1 MYLRTGSSSA
11 NLLESHGFNHLKIK
25 YGKNYS
31 GNNSILD
38 ELTKILFGKLLL
50 IGELKSFPFL
60 RLLLRLLFYILDASL
75 PRITLCLVPK
85 TMEAKE
91 TLWKRCLEKIEGQI
105 LPENYSTWFSPTYP
119 RTLDGGLITIAVP
132 NQFYRK
138 CLIENYRDLI
148 ETTLKS
154 VTERPILVDFCIE
167 SDKVAHL
174 EQNNESKDIS
184 VVQLNQDAFPQG
196 LSSLNPKYNFSNFVV
211 GTSNQ
216 FAHAAA
222 LAVSTHPALAY
233 NPLFLYGSVGLG
245 KTHLLHAIGNKICE
259 NNPGSRVRYISA
271 ESFTVDLIESIKK
284 DKMPFFR
291 KRYRPLDVLLVDD
304 IQFIAGKERTQEEFF
319 YTFNTLYESHK
330 QLVISSDRYPKD
342 IHNMEERLR
351 SRFESG
357 LVADINPPDLE
368 TKVAILYKKADF
380 HQKTIPQDVA
390 IFIASN
396 IKSNIRELE
405 GFLLRVIAFASF
417 THRELDLELTKE
429 VLKDFTLDKNKHFTI
444 TNIMKSVAKY
454 YDIKVSDIKSKRRT
468 RDISIPRQIAMF
480 LCREHTKSSLP
491 EIGRQFGGKDHTTV
505 IFSYKKISG
514 LVKENN
520 DLKASIQEIIEQI
533 EKG

>member
-1 MYLRTGSSSA
+1 
-11 NLLESHGFNHLKIK
+11 
-25 YGKNYS
+25 
-31 GNNSILD
+31 
-38 ELTKILFGKLLL
+38 
-50 IGELKSFPFL
+50 
-60 RLLLRLLFYILDASL
+60 
-75 PRITLCLVPK
+75 
-85 TMEAKE
+85 MEVKE
-91 TLWKRCLEKIEGQI
+91 ALWKKCLEKIEEQI
-105 LPENYSTWFSPTYP
+105 LPENYTTWFSPTYP
-119 RTLDGGLITIAVP
+119 RAFDEGLMTIAVP

-154 VTERPILVDFCIE
+154 VAEKSILVDFCIE
-167 SDKVAHL
+167 SEILAQTEHI
-174 EQNNESKDIS
+174 NEAPEVPVTEPIESSIS
-184 VVQLNQDAFPQG
+184 SVS
-196 LSSLNPKYNFSNFVV
+196 SSLNPKYDFSNFVV
-211 GTSNQ
+211 GSSNQ

-222 LAVSTHPALAY
+222 LAVASHPAMAY
-233 NPLFLYGSVGLG
+233 NPLFLYGAVGLG
-245 KTHLLHAIGNKICE
+245 KTHLLHAIGNKIRE
-259 NNPGSRVRYISA
+259 NNPDSRVRYISA
-271 ESFTVDLIESIKK
+271 ESFTVDLIESIKR
-284 DKMPFFR
+284 DKMPSFR

-319 YTFNTLYESHK
+319 YTFNALYESHK

-380 HQKTIPQDVA
+380 HKKTIPQDVA
-390 IFIASN
+390 IFIAGN

-405 GFLLRVIAFASF
+405 GFLLRVIAYSSF
-417 THRELDLELTKE
+417 THRKLDLELTEE
-429 VLKDFTLDKNKHFTI
+429 VLKDFTLDKNKNFTI
-444 TNIMKSVAKY
+444 SNIIKFVAVY
-454 YDIKVSDIKSKRRT
+454 YGLKVSDIKSKRRT

-505 IFSYKKISG
+505 IFSHKKISKLTKESKG
-514 LVKENN
+514 LET
-520 DLKASIQEIIEQI
+520 SIQEIINLI

>member
-1 MYLRTGSSSA
+1 
-11 NLLESHGFNHLKIK
+11 
-25 YGKNYS
+25 
-31 GNNSILD
+31 
-38 ELTKILFGKLLL
+38 
-50 IGELKSFPFL
+50 
-60 RLLLRLLFYILDASL
+60 
-75 PRITLCLVPK
+75 
-85 TMEAKE
+85 MEVKE
-91 TLWKRCLEKIEGQI
+91 ALWKKCLEKIEEQI
-105 LPENYSTWFSPTYP
+105 LPESYTTWFSPTYP
-119 RTLDGGLITIAVP
+119 RTLDEGLMTIAVP

-154 VTERPILVDFCIE
+154 VTEKPILVDFCIE
-167 SDKVAHL
+167 SEIIAQTG
-174 EQNNESKDIS
+174 QNKEEVEETPVIEPVTSLPVS
-184 VVQLNQDAFPQG
+184 
-196 LSSLNPKYNFSNFVV
+196 SSLNPKYNFSNFVV
-211 GTSNQ
+211 GSSNQ

-222 LAVSTHPALAY
+222 LAVATNPAIAY
-233 NPLFLYGSVGLG
+233 NPLFLYGAVGLG
-245 KTHLLHAIGNKICE
+245 KTHLLHAVGNKICE
-259 NNPGSRVRYISA
+259 NNPGSQVRYISA

-304 IQFIAGKERTQEEFF
+304 IQFLAGKERTQEEFF

-342 IHNMEERLR
+342 IKNMEERLR

-357 LVADINPPDLE
+357 LVADISPPDLE
-368 TKVAILYKKADF
+368 TKVAILYKKADV

-390 IFIASN
+390 IFIAGN

-405 GFLLRVIAFASF
+405 GFLLRVIAFSSF
-417 THRELDLELTKE
+417 THRKLDLELAKE
-429 VLKDFTLDKNKHFTI
+429 VLRGFTLDKNKYFTVA
-444 TNIMKSVAKY
+444 NIMKVVAGF

-468 RDISIPRQIAMF
+468 RDISVPRQIAMF

-505 IFSYKKISG
+505 IFSYKKVSNLI
-514 LVKENN
+514 KENKE
-520 DLKASIQEIIEQI
+520 LEASIREIIDLI

>member
-1 MYLRTGSSSA
+1 
-11 NLLESHGFNHLKIK
+11 
-25 YGKNYS
+25 
-31 GNNSILD
+31 
-38 ELTKILFGKLLL
+38 
-50 IGELKSFPFL
+50 
-60 RLLLRLLFYILDASL
+60 
-75 PRITLCLVPK
+75 
-85 TMEAKE
+85 MEVKE
-91 TLWKRCLEKIEGQI
+91 TLWKKCLEKIEEQI
-105 LPENYSTWFSPTYP
+105 LPESYTTWFSPTYP
-119 RTLDGGLITIAVP
+119 RAFDEGLMTIAVP

-154 VTERPILVDFCIE
+154 VTEKSILVDFCIE
-167 SDKVAHL
+167 SEICAQTDQPKVV
-174 EQNNESKDIS
+174 EETPVIESVES
-184 VVQLNQDAFPQG
+184 PLPPVP
-196 LSSLNPKYNFSNFVV
+196 SSINPRYNFSNFVV
-211 GTSNQ
+211 GSSNQ

-222 LAVSTHPALAY
+222 LAVATHPAIAY
-233 NPLFLYGSVGLG
+233 NPLFLYGAVGLG
-245 KTHLLHAIGNKICE
+245 KTHLLHAVGNKICE

-271 ESFTVDLIESIKK
+271 ESFTVDLIESIKR

-342 IHNMEERLR
+342 IQNMEERLR

-357 LVADINPPDLE
+357 LVADINAPDLE

-380 HQKTIPQDVA
+380 HKKDIPQDVA

-405 GFLLRVIAFASF
+405 GFLLRVIAFSSF
-417 THRELDLELTKE
+417 THRKLDLELTEE
-429 VLKDFTLDKNKHFTI
+429 VLKGFTLDKNKHFTI
-444 TNIMKSVAKY
+444 ANIIKFVAGY
-454 YDIKVSDIKSKRRT
+454 YSLKVSDIKSKRRT
-468 RDISIPRQIAMF
+468 RDISVPRQIAMF

-505 IFSYKKISG
+505 IFSYKKISK
-514 LVKENN
+514 LVKENKE
-520 DLKASIQEIIEQI
+520 LEASIREIIDLI

>member
-1 MYLRTGSSSA
+1 
-11 NLLESHGFNHLKIK
+11 
-25 YGKNYS
+25 
-31 GNNSILD
+31 
-38 ELTKILFGKLLL
+38 
-50 IGELKSFPFL
+50 
-60 RLLLRLLFYILDASL
+60 
-75 PRITLCLVPK
+75 
-85 TMEAKE
+85 MEVKE
-91 TLWKRCLEKIEGQI
+91 TLWKKCLEKIEEQI
-105 LPENYSTWFSPTYP
+105 LPESYTTWFSPTYP
-119 RTLDGGLITIAVP
+119 RAFDDGLMTIAVP

-154 VTERPILVDFCIE
+154 VTEKPVLVDFCIE
-167 SDKVAHL
+167 SEICAQTDQDKEIEKTPVI
-174 EQNNESKDIS
+174 ESVES
-184 VVQLNQDAFPQG
+184 LSPPAP
-196 LSSLNPKYNFSNFVV
+196 SSLNPKYNFSNFVV
-211 GTSNQ
+211 GSSNQ

-222 LAVSTHPALAY
+222 LAIATHPAIAY
-233 NPLFLYGSVGLG
+233 NPLFLYGAVGLG
-245 KTHLLHAIGNKICE
+245 KTHLLHAVGNKICE

-271 ESFTVDLIESIKK
+271 ESFTVDLIESIKR

-357 LVADINPPDLE
+357 LVADINAPDLE

-380 HQKTIPQDVA
+380 HKKDIPQDVA

-405 GFLLRVIAFASF
+405 GFLLRVIAFSSF
-417 THRELDLELTKE
+417 THRKLDLELTEE

-444 TNIMKSVAKY
+444 PNIIKFVAGY
-454 YDIKVSDIKSKRRT
+454 YGLKVSDIKSKRRT

-505 IFSYKKISG
+505 IFSYKKISK
-514 LVKENN
+514 LIKENKE
-520 DLKASIQEIIEQI
+520 LQSSIQEIIDLI

>member
-1 MYLRTGSSSA
+1 
-11 NLLESHGFNHLKIK
+11 
-25 YGKNYS
+25 
-31 GNNSILD
+31 
-38 ELTKILFGKLLL
+38 
-50 IGELKSFPFL
+50 
-60 RLLLRLLFYILDASL
+60 
-75 PRITLCLVPK
+75 
-85 TMEAKE
+85 MEGKE
-91 TLWKRCLEKIEGQI
+91 TLWKKCLEKIEGQI
-105 LPENYSTWFSPTYP
+105 LPESYTTWFSPTYP
-119 RTLDGGLITIAVP
+119 RTFDDGLMTIAVP

-138 CLIENYRDLI
+138 CLIENYRELI

-154 VTERPILVDFCIE
+154 VAEKSILVDFCIE
-167 SDKVAHL
+167 SENTAQMDQEKKQEETPVIEL
-174 EQNNESKDIS
+174 DESPS
-184 VVQLNQDAFPQG
+184 PPFS
-196 LSSLNPKYNFSNFVV
+196 SSLNPKYNFSSFVV
-211 GTSNQ
+211 GSSNQ

-222 LAVSTHPALAY
+222 MAVADHPAMAY
-233 NPLFLYGSVGLG
+233 NPLFLYGAVGLG

-259 NNPGSRVRYISA
+259 TNPGSRVRYISA
-271 ESFTVDLIESIKK
+271 ESFTVDLIESIKR
-284 DKMPFFR
+284 DKMPYFR

-330 QLVISSDRYPKD
+330 QLVISSDKYPKD

-380 HQKTIPQDVA
+380 HQKVIPQDVA

-405 GFLLRVIAFASF
+405 GFLLRIIAYSSF
-417 THRELDLELTKE
+417 THRELNLELTKE

-444 TNIMKSVAKY
+444 ANIIKTVSAY

-468 RDISIPRQIAMF
+468 RDISVPRQIAMF

-505 IFSYKKISG
+505 IFSHKKISN
-514 LVKENN
+514 LVKENKE
-520 DLKASIQEIIEQI
+520 LKSSLLEIIDLI

>member
-1 MYLRTGSSSA
+1 
-11 NLLESHGFNHLKIK
+11 
-25 YGKNYS
+25 
-31 GNNSILD
+31 
-38 ELTKILFGKLLL
+38 
-50 IGELKSFPFL
+50 
-60 RLLLRLLFYILDASL
+60 
-75 PRITLCLVPK
+75 
-85 TMEAKE
+85 MEVKE
-91 TLWKRCLEKIEGQI
+91 TLWKRCLEKIEEQI
-105 LPENYSTWFSPTYP
+105 LPESYSTWFSPTYP
-119 RTLDGGLITIAVP
+119 RAFDDGLMTIAVP

-154 VTERPILVDFCIE
+154 VTEKSILVDFCIE
-167 SDKVAHL
+167 SEICAQTDQPKAV
-174 EQNNESKDIS
+174 EETPVIESVES
-184 VVQLNQDAFPQG
+184 PSPPAP
-196 LSSLNPKYNFSNFVV
+196 SSLNPRYNFSNFVV
-211 GTSNQ
+211 GSSNQ

-222 LAVSTHPALAY
+222 LAVATHPAVAY
-233 NPLFLYGSVGLG
+233 NPLFLYGAVGLG
-245 KTHLLHAIGNKICE
+245 KTHLLHAVGNKICE

-330 QLVISSDRYPKD
+330 QLVLSSDRYPKD
-342 IHNMEERLR
+342 IQNMEERLR

-357 LVADINPPDLE
+357 LVADINAPDLE

-380 HQKTIPQDVA
+380 HKKDIPQDVA
-390 IFIASN
+390 IFIAGN

-405 GFLLRVIAFASF
+405 GFLLRVIAFSSF
-417 THRELDLELTKE
+417 THRKLDLELTKE

-444 TNIMKSVAKY
+444 TNIMKFVAGY
-454 YDIKVSDIKSKRRT
+454 YGIKVSDIKSKRRT
-468 RDISIPRQIAMF
+468 RDISVPRQIAMF

-505 IFSYKKISG
+505 IFSYKKISK
-514 LVKENN
+514 LVKENKE
-520 DLKASIQEIIEQI
+520 LESSILEIIDLI

>member
-1 MYLRTGSSSA
+1 MNA
-11 NLLESHGFNHLKIK
+11 NFPPHN
-25 YGKNYS
+25 
-31 GNNSILD
+31 
-38 ELTKILFGKLLL
+38 
-50 IGELKSFPFL
+50 PFL
-60 RLLLRLLFYILDASL
+60 FL
-75 PRITLCLVPK
+75 K

-91 TLWKRCLEKIEGQI
+91 TLWKKCLEKIEEQI
-105 LPENYSTWFSPTYP
+105 LPESYSTWFSPTYP
-119 RTLDGGLITIAVP
+119 RTLDDGLMTIAVP

-154 VTERPILVDFCIE
+154 VTEKPILVDFCIE
-167 SDKVAHL
+167 SEKIAQTEHEKENQETPIIEPV
-174 EQNNESKDIS
+174 QSS
-184 VVQLNQDAFPQG
+184 FPPVV
-196 LSSLNPKYNFSNFVV
+196 SSLNPKYNFSNFVV
-211 GTSNQ
+211 GSSNQ

-222 LAVSTHPALAY
+222 LAIAAHPAMAY
-233 NPLFLYGSVGLG
+233 NPLFLYGAVGLG

-259 NNPGSRVRYISA
+259 DNPGSRVRYISA

-357 LVADINPPDLE
+357 LVADINAPDLE

-405 GFLLRVIAFASF
+405 GFLLRVIAFSSF
-417 THRELDLELTKE
+417 THRKLDLALAEE

-444 TNIMKSVAKY
+444 TNIIKSVAKY
-454 YDIKVSDIKSKRRT
+454 HDIKVSDIKSKRRT
-468 RDISIPRQIAMF
+468 RDISVPRQIAMF

-505 IFSYKKISG
+505 IFSCKKISK
-514 LVKENN
+514 LIKENK
-520 DLKASIQEIIEQI
+520 DLETSIRKIIVLI